1 MLKWKRL
8 SVTAG
13 LNAEELVDALAGM
26 SGKNRVIKFLTIE
39 DKVAGEY
46 LRMYRDAEQIVDLE
60 ATTITDSFPLLPV
73 DLTLAEGQLCKVG
86 FYNTGSSQ
94 TRTISIGYEEAG

>member
-1 MLKWKRL
+1 MLKWKKV

-13 LNAEELVDALAGM
+13 LNEEKLEPMLAGM

-46 LRMYRDAEQIVDLE
+46 MRLYRDAEQIVDLE
-60 ATTITDSFPLLPV
+60 STSITDAYPLLPV
-73 DLTLAEGQLCKVG
+73 DLSLAEGQLCSVG
-86 FYNTGSSQ
+86 FLNTGSSQ
-94 TRTISIGYEEAG
+94 TRMVSIGYEETD